1 MGIRDFFKKKTES
14 DPLVDVRLDGMK
26 AGYMVDYDMKMWEV
40 SAAHHYDWGD
50 SLITREWQLKGSD
63 ETVYLSMEY
72 DDEASWSLS
81 RKIQLDR
88 LGPNVRKSLMETG
101 DPPDQI
107 ELDGVSY
114 GLEEMAG
121 GHFYE
126 NGQEPG
132 REMLSWDF
140 QDQTGRRFLSIEQWS
155 ENDFEASIGEP
166 VEEYQFSNILP
177 GAV

>member
-1 MGIRDFFKKKTES
+1 MGIRDFFKKKSEPE
-14 DPLVDVRLDGMK
+14 PLSLNVRLRDMK

-40 SAAHHYDWGD
+40 SAAHYYDWGQ
-50 SLITREWQLKGSD
+50 SLITWEWQMKGPD
-63 ETVYLSMEY
+63 ETVYLSMES

-81 RKIQLDR
+81 RKIQFGR
-88 LGPNVRKSLMETG
+88 LGPNTRKSLMENG
-101 DPPDQI
+101 DPPDEI
-107 ELDGVSY
+107 ELDGVRY
-114 GLEEMAG
+114 CLEEMAG

-140 QDQTGRRFLSIEQWS
+140 EDETGRRFLSIEQWG
-155 ENDFEASIGEP
+155 ENDFEASLGEM

-177 GAV
+177 GS